1 MNHLDRFNNKLK
13 LIILVKIAHFILDSN
28 CRSFHSAASCNTCF
42 SIVSIEVNMRMQ
54 RRFLRFD
61 DVFRQRNA
69 YPYTVRLCP
78 GARHSAIYSDE
89 KNHRSVADLK
99 SESISDF
106 SEVSPCFAKRN
117 LNLGA
122 PGLLP
127 VSPTKTRPNP
137 EHNSQFSNP
146 EILSR

>member
-1 MNHLDRFNNKLK
+1 MNDLDLFNNKLK

-28 CRSFHSAASCNTCF
+28 CRSFQSAASCNTCF
-42 SIVSIEVNMRMQ
+42 SIVSIEVKMGMQ
-54 RRFLRFD
+54 RRFLRCD

-69 YPYTVRLCP
+69 CPYNVRLCP
-78 GARHSAIYSDE
+78 GARQTAVNSDE

-99 SESISDF
+99 SDSISGF

-117 LNLGA
+117 REA
-122 PGLLP
+122 TGLLP
-127 VSPTKTRPNP
+127 VSLSKTRPNP
-137 EHNSQFSNP
+137 EHNSHFSNP